1 MAGVV
6 ANPETISTADN
17 TNVPN
22 DLFGKAGERITA
34 DLHGKYYTSAYRGE
48 VFGFAVNAATLPVNA
63 ATLASKF
70 SVVNPLNSTK
80 VLELIRFD
88 WAYAVATTVVNGI
101 GIYTSTAAQTALA
114 TLTTP
119 ATAQSLSLGPGIGA
133 VAVPYSAL
141 TASGTPAQVALVGY
155 TGAVTSTAADV
166 NQYNFD
172 GAILIWPGYSVHV
185 AMTVAASTGSGF
197 SGFLTWAEHPV

>member
-6 ANPETISTADN
+6 VNPETISTADN

-34 DLHGKYYTSAYRGE
+34 DLHGKYFTSAYRGE
-48 VFGFAVNAATLPVNA
+48 TFGFAVNAITLPVNA

-70 SVVNPLNSTK
+70 AVVNPITSGK
-80 VLELIRFD
+80 VLELIRLD

-101 GIYTSTAAQTALA
+101 GVYTSTAAQTALA

-119 ATAQSLSLGPGIGA
+119 TTAQSLTLGPGLA
-133 VAVPYSAL
+133 ALAVPYTAL

-155 TGAVTSTAADV
+155 TGAVTSTAANV
-166 NQYNFD
+166 NKYDFD
-172 GAILIWPGYSVHV
+172 GAILIWPGCTVHV